1 MKSTISRN
9 KTIEKRLVI
18 NNNQEIEG
26 MSISISGKVGF
37 KQGTF
42 FEDKYIRITKMPSYL
57 TNIRYLKDP

>member
-42 FEDKYIRITKMPSYL
+42 F
-57 TNIRYLKDP
+57 